1 MSPWTNP
8 DQSYTSVITI
18 LCKWNDAYIAL
29 FYSWVQSALYNTHT
43 LFSIFFYLS
52 AFYLI
57 FTLQRATQVQGSCPS
72 KLWHTDCS
80 SRGSNRQTFDLQM
93 ICCFSR
99 ATSRLL
105 DVALDQHP
113 NIYMLGCWFDH
124 CSNTSSL
131 MKRIKTSTDRAQST
145 DQSAF
150 WARHP
155 SLLHVQHHIYYWAS
169 ISVLSLEA
177 TGCSKQKWTHLT
189 VITINLPIRCNQR
202 LQLGRMIQN
211 DSVFWDPL

>member
-29 FYSWVQSALYNTHT
+29 FYSWAQSALYNTHT

-131 MKRIKTSTDRAQST
+131 MKRIKTSTDRAQT
-145 DQSAF
+145 
-150 WARHP
+150 
-155 SLLHVQHHIYYWAS
+155 SLHSEQDIPVFCMYSITSITEQVSLCYLWKQQAAAS
-169 ISVLSLEA
+169 KNELIW
-177 TGCSKQKWTHLT
+177 Q
-189 VITINLPIRCNQR
+189 
-202 LQLGRMIQN
+202 
-211 DSVFWDPL
+211 

>member
-29 FYSWVQSALYNTHT
+29 FYSWAQSALYNTHT

-72 KLWHTDCS
+72 KLWHTDCR
-80 SRGSNRQTFDLQM
+80 SRGSNCQTFDLQM

-131 MKRIKTSTDRAQST
+131 MKRIKTGWAQTEHRAQT
-145 DQSAF
+145 
-150 WARHP
+150 
-155 SLLHVQHHIYYWAS
+155 SLHSEQDIPVFCMYSITSITEQVSLCYLWKQQAAAS
-169 ISVLSLEA
+169 KNELIW
-177 TGCSKQKWTHLT
+177 Q
-189 VITINLPIRCNQR
+189 
-202 LQLGRMIQN
+202 
-211 DSVFWDPL
+211 

>member
-29 FYSWVQSALYNTHT
+29 FYSWAQSALYNTHT

-93 ICCFSR
+93 ICCFSSR
-99 ATSRLL
+99 STS
-105 DVALDQHP
+105 QHL
-113 NIYMLGCWFDH
+113 YVGMLIW
-124 CSNTSSL
+124 SL
-131 MKRIKTSTDRAQST
+131 QQHFKSDEEDKDKHRQSTEHRPVCILSKTSQS
-145 DQSAF
+145 SACT
-150 WARHP
+150 ASH
-155 SLLHVQHHIYYWAS
+155 LLLSKYLCA
-169 ISVLSLEA
+169 ISGS
-177 TGCSKQKWTHLT
+177 
-189 VITINLPIRCNQR
+189 NR
-202 LQLGRMIQN
+202 LQQAKMN
-211 DSVFWDPL
+211 SFDSNNH